1 MTYPELKQL
10 IRAEQLF
17 DEGKLDK
24 ALEILNDE
32 RYFEGLNLQQKNHF
46 KFIKGLILIYQNK
59 CEEVS
64 KLGEELLNEGQ
75 KLNDQLQSVDAYFFI
90 LFGPS
95 LASKFDEASKFI
107 EKAEGSLRHISNKPK
122 DVLIL
127 REIRIKL
134 AKAYINVFGGNIEIA
149 EKCVDGILVSQKE
162 LGSAFEIVW
171 AILLKAI
178 IMMSAKSR
186 YDLALEYTKKAMLIA
201 KEIKFNHFWI
211 ATCHTFLGMIHFSI
225 GEINTSLKYYFKSLA
240 IFKGINNNYYVAM
253 MLNAIGSNYYTTG
266 DYELALKYL
275 EESLTCYE
283 IIDLTLQVPLV
294 NLIEVTLELGDNE
307 RAQKYFQRLEDIYN
321 QTKDKDVIL
330 LYQSA
335 KVLILKNSSRIR
347 DKAKVEELLK
357 EIIKTETFR
366 FEAIIFAT
374 IHLCDLLLAEYRIN
388 NNGEVLDELNHY
400 IAKLLTIAE
409 KSHSYLVFCET
420 FILQAK
426 LALITFNTKAAR
438 RFLTQAQRIAES
450 YGIKRLAMKISHE
463 HDQLLRQL
471 NEWENL
477 KESEAFL
484 SERWKLAG
492 LNNQIENMVRKRMS
506 ETPEISEEEPVQILI
521 ITEGGTSIFSHSFIE
536 DKEFESH
543 IFSGFITTIDYFIK
557 EIFSEG
563 LDRAI
568 FGEYTLLLK
577 SIPPFFISYIFKGD
591 SYYAFQ
597 KLNNFVDQIKKEDS
611 IWQYLVKS
619 FKVNQVIHLKDIP
632 LLNSLITEM
641 FINNTVGYSEL

>member
-17 DEGKLDK
+17 NEGKLDK

-294 NLIEVTLELGDNE
+294 NLIEVALELGDNE

-347 DKAKVEELLK
+347 DKAKVEKLLK

-374 IHLCDLLLAEYRIN
+374 IHLCVLLLAEYRIN

-619 FKVNQVIHLKDIP
+619 FKVNQVIHLRDIP